1 MIKLNKKILI
11 EKKSKKKNIKGW
23 KKINSKNTKKKKQNK
38 IVF

>member
-11 EKKSKKKNIKGW
+11 EKKIKKKLLKDE
-23 KKINSKNTKKKKQNK
+23 KKLIQNKTKKKQNK